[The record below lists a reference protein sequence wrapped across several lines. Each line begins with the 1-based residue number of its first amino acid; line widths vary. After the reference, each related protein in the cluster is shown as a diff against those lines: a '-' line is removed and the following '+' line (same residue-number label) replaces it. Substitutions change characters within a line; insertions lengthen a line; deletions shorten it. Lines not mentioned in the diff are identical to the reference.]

1 VLLPLFLVLAEVA
14 LESLLAPGAVDGVA
28 DRGKGRDGSVLAGVA
43 EELVE
48 SVRLYY
54 LVIPED

>member
-1 VLLPLFLVLAEVA
+1 VLLPLLLVLAEVA

-28 DRGKGRDGSVLAGVA
+28 NRGKGRDGLVLARVA

-48 SVRLYY
+48 SVR
-54 LVIPED
+54 